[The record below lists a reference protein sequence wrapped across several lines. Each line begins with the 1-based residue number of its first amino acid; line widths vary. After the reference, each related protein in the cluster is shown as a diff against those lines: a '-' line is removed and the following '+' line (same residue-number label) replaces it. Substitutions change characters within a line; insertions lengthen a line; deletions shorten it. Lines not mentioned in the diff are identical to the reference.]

1 MTHTSTAL
9 KRHLLAPAVLMLSM
23 PLSGSVLAQVAQDSS
38 TKDPVEMEVN
48 LKDVVKFNW
57 GFQGATQ
64 GAGTPNQAGLGFFL
78 PMMVSDNG
86 VLFLDVLANA
96 NFADFGDYSSII
108 NTEVDGTTLS
118 TSTRIGYRWLTDD
131 SAWMLGVNG
140 GYDTREMATGSA
152 DTGVIVTNSQ
162 EVDFQQVAF
171 GIEAVSDTWN
181 VNVYALVPV
190 DDTEYR
196 LNSVYN
202 GGALDTYGVDV
213 GYSITPEFETS
224 IGYYY
229 QKGDLNTADGSGV
242 QGRIAYNMGNG
253 FSVGTNLS
261 YDDAFDG
268 RVSADILYRFVTPEA
283 PKAPTKKAW
292 NAPTIKG
299 LTDAVNNRGVR
310 VADSTELPAEEQLC
324 TPNQGGGVDG
334 QGFNTAPCKCPTQS
348 TVTGSQL
355 DSTAYGGPCQ
365 NQNGLP
371 T

>member
-1 MTHTSTAL
+1 MTLTTAL
-9 KRHLLAPAVLMLSM
+9 KRHLLAPAVLVLSM
-23 PLSGSVLAQVAQDSS
+23 PLSGNVFAQEAPDNSAS
-38 TKDPVEMEVN
+38 EPVEMEVN

-140 GYDTREMATGSA
+140 GYDTREMATGST
-152 DTGVIVTNSQ
+152 DNGVPVTNSQ

-190 DDTEYR
+190 DDTEYQ

-202 GGALDTYGVDV
+202 GGSLDTYGVDV

-229 QKGDLNTADGSGV
+229 QKGDLGAADGSGV

-253 FSVGTNLS
+253 FSIGTNLS

-268 RVSADILYRFVTPEA
+268 RVSADITYRFATPEA
-283 PKAPTKKAW
+283 TKAPVNKAW

-299 LTDAVNNRGVR
+299 LTDAVDNRDVR
-310 VADSTELPAEEQLC
+310 VHDTCMVL
-324 TPNQGGGVDG
+324 TNKDG
-334 QGFNTAPCKCPTQS
+334 QHTCTIANA
-348 TVTGSQL
+348 
-355 DSTAYGGPCQ
+355 AYYWYQ
-365 NQNGLP
+365 NSLIREGARFSSNHYDYFASKP
-371 T
+371 WFVNWFYN

>member
-1 MTHTSTAL
+1 MAHTSTAL

-38 TKDPVEMEVN
+38 TKDPVEMELN

-96 NFADFGDYSSII
+96 NFADFDDYSSIV
-108 NTEVDGTTLS
+108 NTRVNGTTLS

-152 DTGVIVTNSQ
+152 DTGIRVTNSQ

-171 GIEAVSDTWN
+171 GVEAVSDTWN

-190 DDTEYR
+190 DDTEYQ
-196 LNSVYN
+196 LNSVYD
-202 GGALDTYGVDV
+202 GGSLDTYGVDV

-242 QGRIAYNMGNG
+242 QGRVAYNIGSG
-253 FSVGTNLS
+253 FSIGTNLS

-268 RVSADILYRFVTPEA
+268 RVSADILYRFATPEA
-283 PKAPTKKAW
+283 VKAPIKKAW

-299 LTDAVNNRGVR
+299 LTDAVDNRGVR
-310 VADSTELPAEEQLC
+310 VADGRCFREQSSTFF
-324 TPNQGGGVDG
+324 GGCNV
-334 QGFNTAPCKCPTQS
+334 
-348 TVTGSQL
+348 
-355 DSTAYGGPCQ
+355 
-365 NQNGLP
+365 
-371 T
+371 

>member
-1 MTHTSTAL
+1 MLPTSTAL
-9 KRHLLAPAVLMLSM
+9 KRHLLAPAVLMLSIL
-23 PLSGSVLAQVAQDSS
+23 LSGNVLAQEAQDNS
-38 TKDPVEMEVN
+38 TSEPVEVEVN
-48 LKDVVKFNW
+48 LKEVVKFNW
-57 GFQGATQ
+57 GFQAATQ

-96 NFADFGDYSSII
+96 NFADFDDYSSII
-108 NTEVDGTTLS
+108 NTTVNGTTLS

-152 DTGVIVTNSQ
+152 DTGVPVTNSQ

-171 GIEAVSDTWN
+171 GVEAVSDTWN

-190 DDTEYR
+190 GDTEYR

-202 GGALDTYGVDV
+202 GGSLDTYGVDI
-213 GYSITPEFETS
+213 GYSITPEFQTS
-224 IGYYY
+224 VGYYY
-229 QKGDLNTADGSGV
+229 QKGDLGEADSSGV

-268 RVSADILYRFVTPEA
+268 RVSADITYRFAAPEA
-283 PKAPTKKAW
+283 TTAPIKKAW

-299 LTDAVNNRGVR
+299 LSDTVKDRDVR
-310 VADSTELPAEEQLC
+310 VHDATCSLNIITALEIVFGLC
-324 TPNQGGGVDG
+324 RR
-334 QGFNTAPCKCPTQS
+334 
-348 TVTGSQL
+348 
-355 DSTAYGGPCQ
+355 
-365 NQNGLP
+365 
-371 T
+371 

>member
-1 MTHTSTAL
+1 
-9 KRHLLAPAVLMLSM
+9 
-23 PLSGSVLAQVAQDSS
+23 
-38 TKDPVEMEVN
+38 
-48 LKDVVKFNW
+48 
-57 GFQGATQ
+57 
-64 GAGTPNQAGLGFFL
+64 
-78 PMMVSDNG
+78 MVSDNG

-196 LNSVYN
+196 LNSVYD
-202 GGALDTYGVDV
+202 GGSLDTYGVDV

-229 QKGDLNTADGSGV
+229 QKGDLGYADGSGV
-242 QGRIAYNMGNG
+242 QGRVAYNIGSG
-253 FSVGTNLS
+253 FTIGTNLS

-268 RVSADILYRFVTPEA
+268 RVSADILYRFATPEA
-283 PKAPTKKAW
+283 PKAPVKKAW

-299 LTDAVNNRGVR
+299 LTDAVDNRGVR
-310 VADSTELPAEEQLC
+310 AHDACRET
-324 TPNQGGGVDG
+324 
-334 QGFNTAPCKCPTQS
+334 K
-348 TVTGSQL
+348 
-355 DSTAYGGPCQ
+355 YGDEVGTYCE
-365 NQNGLP
+365 G

>member
-1 MTHTSTAL
+1 
-9 KRHLLAPAVLMLSM
+9 MLSM
-23 PLSGSVLAQVAQDSS
+23 LLSANVFAQEAQDNSAS
-38 TKDPVEMEVN
+38 EPVGRELN
-48 LKDVVKFNW
+48 LKEVVKFNW

-78 PMMVSDNG
+78 PIMVSDNG

-96 NFADFGDYSSII
+96 NFADFGDYSSIV

-171 GIEAVSDTWN
+171 GLEAVSDTWN

-190 DDTEYR
+190 DDKEYR

-202 GGALDTYGVDV
+202 GGSLDTYGVDV
-213 GYSITPEFETS
+213 GYSITPQFETS

-229 QKGDLNTADGSGV
+229 QKGDLGYADGSGV
-242 QGRIAYNMGNG
+242 QGRTAYNMGNG
-253 FSVGTNLS
+253 FSIGTNLS

-268 RVSADILYRFVTPEA
+268 RVSADITYRFGGASTIAKRKDVQQQPVINVLTSTPS
-283 PKAPTKKAW
+283 
-292 NAPTIKG
+292 
-299 LTDAVNNRGVR
+299 NRDVR
-310 VADSTELPAEEQLC
+310 VHDYTASQSSNTNWCAMNPGQWSPPHPDC
-324 TPNQGGGVDG
+324 TQ
-334 QGFNTAPCKCPTQS
+334 
-348 TVTGSQL
+348 
-355 DSTAYGGPCQ
+355 
-365 NQNGLP
+365 
-371 T
+371 

>member
-152 DTGVIVTNSQ
+152 DTGV
-162 EVDFQQVAF
+162 
-171 GIEAVSDTWN
+171 
-181 VNVYALVPV
+181 
-190 DDTEYR
+190 
-196 LNSVYN
+196 
-202 GGALDTYGVDV
+202 
-213 GYSITPEFETS
+213 TS
-224 IGYYY
+224 N
-229 QKGDLNTADGSGV
+229 QLA
-242 QGRIAYNMGNG
+242 
-253 FSVGTNLS
+253 
-261 YDDAFDG
+261 
-268 RVSADILYRFVTPEA
+268 
-283 PKAPTKKAW
+283 
-292 NAPTIKG
+292 
-299 LTDAVNNRGVR
+299 RG
-310 VADSTELPAEEQLC
+310 
-324 TPNQGGGVDG
+324 
-334 QGFNTAPCKCPTQS
+334 
-348 TVTGSQL
+348 
-355 DSTAYGGPCQ
+355 
-365 NQNGLP
+365 
-371 T
+371 

>member
-23 PLSGSVLAQVAQDSS
+23 LLTGNVFAQEAQDNSAS
-38 TKDPVEMEVN
+38 DPIESELN

-152 DTGVIVTNSQ
+152 DTGVPVTNSQ

-171 GIEAVSDTWN
+171 GVEAVSDTWN

-190 DDTEYR
+190 DDKEYR

-202 GGALDTYGVDV
+202 GGSLDTYGVDV

-229 QKGDLNTADGSGV
+229 QKGDLGTADGSGV
-242 QGRIAYNMGNG
+242 QGRITYNMGNG
-253 FSVGTNLS
+253 FSIGTDLS

-268 RVSADILYRFVTPEA
+268 RVSADILYRFVS
-283 PKAPTKKAW
+283 PKATKALIKRGL

-299 LTDAVNNRGVR
+299 LTDGVKDRDVRVHDAVNPCLASAKAFDKCQKEYILV
-310 VADSTELPAEEQLC
+310 
-324 TPNQGGGVDG
+324 GG
-334 QGFNTAPCKCPTQS
+334 
-348 TVTGSQL
+348 
-355 DSTAYGGPCQ
+355 
-365 NQNGLP
+365 
-371 T
+371 

>member
-1 MTHTSTAL
+1 MAHGSAAL

-23 PLSGSVLAQVAQDSS
+23 PLSGSVLAQVAQDNS
-38 TKDPVEMEVN
+38 TKDPVEMELN

-57 GFQGATQ
+57 GFQVATQ

-86 VLFLDVLANA
+86 ILFLDVLANA
-96 NFADFGDYSSII
+96 NFADFDDYSSII
-108 NTEVDGTTLS
+108 NTTVNGTTLS

-131 SAWMLGVNG
+131 STWMLGVNG

-162 EVDFQQVAF
+162 TVDFQQVAF
-171 GIEAVSDTWN
+171 GIEAVSDTCN
-181 VNVYALVPV
+181 VNVYALVPI

-229 QKGDLNTADGSGV
+229 QKGDLGYADGSGV
-242 QGRIAYNMGNG
+242 QGRVAYNISNG
-253 FSVGTNLS
+253 FIIGTNLS

-268 RVSADILYRFVTPEA
+268 RVSADILYRFATPEA
-283 PKAPTKKAW
+283 AKAPSKKAR

-299 LTDAVNNRGVR
+299 LSDAVNNRDIR
-310 VADSTELPAEEQLC
+310 VHDMEGDA
-324 TPNQGGGVDG
+324 
-334 QGFNTAPCKCPTQS
+334 NTMSGA
-348 TVTGSQL
+348 GS
-355 DSTAYGGPCQ
+355 
-365 NQNGLP
+365 
-371 T
+371 